1 MELWIKCVP
10 SLDVHLYFQEGRYH
24 NQSKTSSP
32 GPGDGLRLL
41 LRSASQSELTG
52 KKDSLS
58 PSWAAGSDLRQPD
71 CAVGLIHKSSFK
83 ELTCPD
89 SP

>member
-1 MELWIKCVP
+1 MELWIKRVP
-10 SLDVHLYFQEGRYH
+10 SLGVHFYFQGGRYH
-24 NQSKTSSP
+24 NQAKTSSP

-58 PSWAAGSDLRQPD
+58 PSWAAGSGLRQTHY
-71 CAVGLIHKSSFK
+71 ARGLSTKAPLRS
-83 ELTCPD
+83 
-89 SP
+89 